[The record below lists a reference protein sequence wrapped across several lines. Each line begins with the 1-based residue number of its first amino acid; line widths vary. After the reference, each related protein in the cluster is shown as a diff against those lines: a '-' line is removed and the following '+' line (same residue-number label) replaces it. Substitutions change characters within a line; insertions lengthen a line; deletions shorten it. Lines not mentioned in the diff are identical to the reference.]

1 MEEIE
6 IRLDQKI
13 HYLIIQAPFHATSPP
28 THLPALCPQ
37 HGSLLLPLHC
47 ALFSLS
53 LSPSVFPVVFFLLF
67 FLPPFL
73 FPPPLPRPFSA
84 TPSKSSALV
93 QLVFVVSFTLKT
105 AGPSIRLVHACTC
118 LPRTSKR
125 RKSRGGSLPCRVTH
139 STKRGR
145 KMALA
150 LHCPQQQTALE
161 RSKQKNIFIGIEGW
175 RNDQTRMSM
184 SMTLWTRSPTLTK
197 IFLQTQNSY
206 TKGEE
211 RKTG

>member
-1 MEEIE
+1 MTSWQITMILTWEAF
-6 IRLDQKI
+6 RF
-13 HYLIIQAPFHATSPP
+13 HPSPTPFS
-28 THLPALCPQ
+28 TH
-37 HGSLLLPLHC
+37 
-47 ALFSLS
+47 
-53 LSPSVFPVVFFLLF
+53 
-67 FLPPFL
+67 PPFL

-125 RKSRGGSLPCRVTH
+125 RKSRGGSLSCRVTH

-161 RSKQKNIFIGIEGW
+161 RPKQKNIFIGIEGW

-197 IFLQTQNSY
+197 IFLQTHCLCLRSPAF
-206 TKGEE
+206 
-211 RKTG
+211 RSL